1 MMLVTIS
8 IAIIL
13 NPTFVTA
20 QSCDDSIRPP
30 ACGLIHEDA
39 WIPMQNAYQQIQ
51 NAISDHD
58 DRLIQHHIAINTAIG
73 NIGNI
78 GDITQHDA
86 DIKAAITTH
95 GAAIGSA
102 ITDIDGD
109 IVQHDNDI
117 KAAINNIADDINNI
131 DTDINTI
138 AGVINTIDGAI
149 TQHDADIKA
158 AITTH
163 GAAIDSAITDID
175 GDIVQHDNDIKAI
188 INNIDTD

>member
-86 DIKAAITTH
+86 DIKAAI
-95 GAAIGSA
+95 
-102 ITDIDGD
+102 
-109 IVQHDNDI
+109 
-117 KAAINNIADDINNI
+117 
-131 DTDINTI
+131 
-138 AGVINTIDGAI
+138 INTIDGAI

>member
-95 GAAIGSA
+95 GAAIVLILLMVLLLNMMLILKQFCYYYTWRSY
-102 ITDIDGD
+102 
-109 IVQHDNDI
+109 
-117 KAAINNIADDINNI
+117 
-131 DTDINTI
+131 
-138 AGVINTIDGAI
+138 
-149 TQHDADIKA
+149 
-158 AITTH
+158 
-163 GAAIDSAITDID
+163 
-175 GDIVQHDNDIKAI
+175 
-188 INNIDTD
+188 